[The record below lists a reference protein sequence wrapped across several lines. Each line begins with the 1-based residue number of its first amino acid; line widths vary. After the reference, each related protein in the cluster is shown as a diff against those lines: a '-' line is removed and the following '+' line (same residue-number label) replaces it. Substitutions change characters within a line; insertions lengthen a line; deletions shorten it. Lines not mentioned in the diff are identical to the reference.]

1 LWCPTEILKKSD
13 EATLAVAVRS
23 NVFCGFDDALLQV
36 ARDPSDSAF
45 FLARRQRLAALD
57 NRHDAEVGWQRV
69 VLKWHATYSLP
80 KDRTL

>member
-1 LWCPTEILKKSD
+1 VVPPEILKKSD

-45 FLARRQRLAALD
+45 FLARRQRLAALIIGTTLKS
-57 NRHDAEVGWQRV
+57 AGSGW
-69 VLKWHATYSLP
+69 S
-80 KDRTL
+80 